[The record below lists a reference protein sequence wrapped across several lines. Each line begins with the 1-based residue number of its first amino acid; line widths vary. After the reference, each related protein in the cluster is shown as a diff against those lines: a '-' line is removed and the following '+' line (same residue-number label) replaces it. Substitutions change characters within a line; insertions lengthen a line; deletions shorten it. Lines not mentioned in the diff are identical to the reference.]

1 MRSLVSI
8 SALFGT
14 HVTSC
19 SASQNLMNT
28 MATNPGDPYISIVGA
43 PVELINFLHQSGI
56 IVADRKD
63 DKRVKLVDFSARLG
77 G

>member
-1 MRSLVSI
+1 
-8 SALFGT
+8 
-14 HVTSC
+14 
-19 SASQNLMNT
+19 MNT

-43 PVELINFLHQSGI
+43 PAELVNFLHQSGI

-77 G
+77 E